1 MKATKRLIALLMM
14 LVLTVAMAGC
24 SGTEDTSSDGGDT
37 GKTEKTEDKSSSKT
51 DSNDANAEEE
61 LEFVELTF
69 LMMGNVPTNG
79 QLELAMEEWN
89 KILEEEINAHLKI
102 EWVEWADWLTK
113 YNLLMASGE
122 PIDLITSGDWLDMWP
137 NAQKGAF
144 MPLDDLLQYAPLTT
158 ADVTAEEWETC
169 KLDGTTYFF
178 PEQNYT
184 QYVNHGFFYR
194 GDWANEFGVE
204 VTDFETLGQYFQGVK
219 DSQEGVVPWDANG
232 SLAALYEGW
241 VTSKT
246 DALELLMVPTGYHR
260 AIYAESKDAK
270 YTAISPIFD
279 DTFMDFAKTMQ
290 EWGDAGYWRE
300 DVLNFKGDTRELF
313 KAGQTGAD
321 QHHTQTYRGLRHEMD
336 ELIPGSEIG
345 FYPFGS
351 TRKNLTQ
358 LSVIHG
364 ATAVGANSKNPER
377 AIMAYEILR
386 QNEEFYRLF
395 VYGREGVQ
403 YDIVDGVRVRPEG
416 YNDAD
421 HGFYTDF
428 WSGRED
434 KFELPTDTE
443 YPGIYDIWAE
453 FDSYAI
459 PDPYARF
466 IFDRTPVEAELA
478 AISDVTSAL
487 GPAITFGKTGDP
499 EAAVIEYRE
508 KLKKAGIDKVLEEV
522 QRQLDAYKAEIEG

>member
-1 MKATKRLIALLMM
+1 MKTRLKLLALLMV
-14 LVLTVAMAGC
+14 LVLVVGITGC
-24 SGTEDTSSDGGDT
+24 TKNEETSGTQGQTTDENKSGDSN
-37 GKTEKTEDKSSSKT
+37 KKDSTEDG
-51 DSNDANAEEE
+51 EE

-79 QLELAMEEWN
+79 QLELVMAEWN

-144 MPLDDLLQYAPLTT
+144 MPLDDLLQYAPLTS
-158 ADVTAEEWETC
+158 ADITAEEWETC

-184 QYVNHGFFYR
+184 QYVNHGFYYR
-194 GDWANEFGVE
+194 GDWAKEFGIDK
-204 VTDFETLGQYFQGVK
+204 VTNYESFGQYLQGVADNK
-219 DSQEGVVPWDANG
+219 EGVVPWDANG
-232 SLAALYEGW
+232 SKYDLYDGW
-241 VTSKT
+241 IISET
-246 DALELLMVPTGYHR
+246 DSLELLMVPTGYHR
-260 AIYAESKDAK
+260 AVWAESKENK
-270 YTAISPIFD
+270 YTAYSPIFD
-279 DTFMDFAKTMQ
+279 DTFMEFAKTMQ

-313 KAGQTGAD
+313 KAGQSGAD
-321 QHHTQTYRGLRHEMD
+321 QHHTQTYRGLRWEMD
-336 ELIPGSEIG
+336 DLIPGSEIG

-358 LSVIHG
+358 LSIIHG
-364 ATAVGANSKNPER
+364 ATAVGANSQNPER
-377 AIMAYEILR
+377 AVMAYEILR

-403 YDIVDGVRVRPEG
+403 YEIVDGVKTRPEG

-421 HGFYTDF
+421 HEFYTDF

-443 YPGIYDIWAE
+443 YAGIYDLWAE

-459 PDPYARF
+459 PDPYSRF

-487 GPAITFGKTGDP
+487 GPAITYGKTGDP
-499 EAAVIEYRE
+499 EVAVIDYRE

-522 QRQLDAYKAEIEG
+522 QRQLDAYKVMVEGK